1 MKRFIGLLLATAAVP
16 ATAQTVG
23 QATPPSS
30 TSAPAGS
37 VDPACP
43 PEHAAMGHCVPT
55 SAAAPAPSVTAAPP
69 AAPADPSCPPEHA
82 AMGHCTPAAASGEPA
97 GAPADPNCPPEHAAM
112 GHCVP
117 RAAAGSPV
125 GEASPPAAGAA
136 PPVAPPPPAAYGGP
150 DHAAETVFGAAEMAA
165 AREQLRKE
173 HGAITTSKVL
183 VDLLEARIQDGR
195 DGYAVDAQA
204 WYGGD
209 IDRLWLKG
217 EGEGEFGH
225 KPESVELQALW
236 SHALDPWFN
245 LQAGIRYDFRPDPE
259 RAYAVLGIQ
268 GLAPYWFEVDGALF
282 LSDEGDL
289 SARFEAEYDQRI
301 TQQLILQP
309 RVEFDLAAQDVPE
322 LGIGA
327 GLSKAE
333 AGLRLRYE
341 FVPEFAPY
349 VGVNYERAFGD
360 TADFAR
366 AVGEDVGGWSLVLGL
381 RTWF

>member
-1 MKRFIGLLLATAAVP
+1 MKQMIALLLATVAVP
-16 ATAQTVG
+16 VVAQTAG
-23 QATPPSS
+23 HDTPPPSR
-30 TSAPAGS
+30 SAPAS
-37 VDPACP
+37 ADPACP
-43 PEHAAMGHCVPT
+43 PEHAAKGHCVPKG
-55 SAAAPAPSVTAAPP
+55 AAAPAPGVTAAPP
-69 AAPADPSCPPEHA
+69 AAPTDPS
-82 AMGHCTPAAASGEPA
+82 
-97 GAPADPNCPPEHAAM
+97 CPPEHAAM

-117 RAAAGSPV
+117 RASAG
-125 GEASPPAAGAA
+125 ASAGDTAPQPSSAA

-150 DHAAETVFGAAEMAA
+150 AHAAETVYGATAMAA

-173 HGAITTSKVL
+173 HGAITTSKLL
-183 VDLLEARIQDGR
+183 VDLLETRIRGGR

-209 IDRLWLKG
+209 IDRLWVKG

-245 LQAGIRYDFRPDPE
+245 LQAGIRYDFRPDPQ
-259 RAYAVLGIQ
+259 RAYAVLGIE

-282 LSDEGDL
+282 LSDKGDL

-301 TQQLILQP
+301 TQQMILQP
-309 RVEFDLAAQDVPE
+309 RIELDLAAQDVPE

-327 GLSKAE
+327 GLSRGE

-341 FVPEFAPY
+341 LVPEFAPY
-349 VGVNYERAFGD
+349 VGVSYERALGD

-366 AVGEDVGGWSLVLGL
+366 ADGEDVGGWSFVLGL

>member
-1 MKRFIGLLLATAAVP
+1 MRTVIALLLATAAAP
-16 ATAQTVG
+16 AMAQE
-23 QATPPSS
+23 AASRTPEP
-30 TSAPAGS
+30 SAPA
-37 VDPACP
+37 
-43 PEHAAMGHCVPT
+43 
-55 SAAAPAPSVTAAPP
+55 AAASG
-69 AAPADPSCPPEHA
+69 DPTCPPEHA
-82 AMGHCTPAAASGEPA
+82 AMGHCTPKAAVAPVSSATAAPPAVPTPADPSCPPEPAAMGHCKPAAASSHPA
-97 GAPADPNCPPEHAAM
+97 GEPADPNCPPEHAAM

-117 RAAAGSPV
+117 RAAAGQPAGDAGV
-125 GEASPPAAGAA
+125 GDA

-150 DHAAETVFGAAEMAA
+150 EHAAETIFGASEMAA
-165 AREQLRKE
+165 AREQLRRE
-173 HGAITTSKVL
+173 HGAITTSKIL
-183 VDLLEARIQDGR
+183 LDLLEARVQGGR
-195 DGYAVDAQA
+195 DGYVVDAQA

-209 IDRLWLKG
+209 INRLWLKG

-236 SHALDPWFN
+236 SRALDPWFN
-245 LQAGIRYDFRPDPE
+245 LQTGVRYDFRPDPE

-282 LSDEGDL
+282 LSGKGDL

-309 RVEFDLAAQDVPE
+309 RVELDLAAQDVPE

-349 VGVNYERAFGD
+349 IGVNYERAFGD
-360 TADFAR
+360 TADFTR
-366 AVGEDVGGWSLVLGL
+366 AEGEDVGGWSFVLGL